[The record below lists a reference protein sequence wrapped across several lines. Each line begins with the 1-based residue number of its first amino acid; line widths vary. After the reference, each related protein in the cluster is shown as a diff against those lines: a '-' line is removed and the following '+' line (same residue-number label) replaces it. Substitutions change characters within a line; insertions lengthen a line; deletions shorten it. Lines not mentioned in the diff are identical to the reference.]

1 MNDYENF
8 KQDIIIDLRKC
19 VLEDF
24 SDLIEIQILCMS
36 QYRHAYCAC
45 KNDYITHDEA
55 VNIGVTLK
63 ATVSMISYS
72 LYHGNMISIDDII
85 NFFNENIEFYENC

>member
-1 MNDYENF
+1 MNNYENF

-19 VLEDF
+19 FLEDF
-24 SDLIEIQILCMS
+24 SDLIEIQVLLIS
-36 QYRHAYCAC
+36 WYRHAYCSC

-55 VNIGVTLK
+55 TNIGVTLK
-63 ATVSMISYS
+63 ATVRMISYT
-72 LYHGNMISIDDII
+72 LYNNNMISIDDII